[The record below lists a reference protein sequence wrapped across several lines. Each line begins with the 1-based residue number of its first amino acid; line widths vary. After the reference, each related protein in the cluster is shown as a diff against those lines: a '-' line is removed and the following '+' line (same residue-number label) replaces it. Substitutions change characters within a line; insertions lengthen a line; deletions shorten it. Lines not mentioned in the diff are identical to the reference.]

1 MKKFKLISTIASL
14 CLAVALMAFGVYAA
28 KTINVSVTSN
38 ITFSTGAN
46 VKGTLTVK
54 SYNIKDYTVNAE
66 SPTAPTIGDSEKVWE
81 EFTASVN
88 NAAGSAALKTGD
100 GTNSKVEL
108 TSDKLYVVYAISFES
123 SFDNKPTLKV
133 DTTGTNALSITTGS
147 DTSETAVGDTNA
159 KLVYNGLSSAVNS
172 YDTNSSKVNTYY
184 IVIQIQETAVNKS
197 FDYKVKFNVTID
209 AVETKN
215 NV

>member
-38 ITFSTGAN
+38 ITFSTGDN

-54 SYNIKDYTVNAE
+54 SYNIKAYTVKGG
-66 SPTAPTIGDSEKVWE
+66 SPTAPTISDSEKVWE

-88 NAAGSAALKTGD
+88 NADGSAILKTGE

-108 TSDKLYVVYAISFES
+108 TSEKLFVVYAISFETS
-123 SFDNKPTLKV
+123 SDNKPTLKV
-133 DTTGTNALSITTGS
+133 ETTGDNALSITTVS
-147 DTSETAVGDTNA
+147 DTSETAVGSDNA
-159 KLVYNGLSSAVNS
+159 QLVYNGLSSAVAS
-172 YDTNSSKVNTYY
+172 YDTSANKVNTYY
-184 IVIQIQETAVNKS
+184 IVIQIQEKAVNKS
-197 FDYKVKFNVTID
+197 FDYKVKFNVTIS
-209 AVETKN
+209 AATT